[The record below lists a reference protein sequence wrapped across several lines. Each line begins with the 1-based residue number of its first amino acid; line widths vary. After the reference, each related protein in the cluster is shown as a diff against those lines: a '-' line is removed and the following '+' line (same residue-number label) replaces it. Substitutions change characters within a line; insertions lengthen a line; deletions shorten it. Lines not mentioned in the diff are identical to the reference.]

1 MKLNKQP
8 NKRLEVEAEIDVK
21 DIVVIDS
28 GTDTVKVGISG
39 TDYPEIVIDTITGRV
54 ELNPDSDLMPSKNF
68 FFGEHLIK

>member
-21 DIVVIDS
+21 DVVIIDC

-39 TDYPEIVIDTITGRV
+39 TDYPEIVVNTITGKV
-54 ELNPDSDLMPSKNF
+54 
-68 FFGEHLIK
+68 